1 MMLFFF
7 DGLQNDII
15 YKVQVIS
22 YGDKWFFDSVFVL
35 IIVMMDDNG
44 KDLVLVL
51 LLDNYILQLMKK
63 FLYKIQ
69 NVKI

>member
-22 YGDKWFFDSVFVL
+22 YGDKWFFDSVFVV